1 MAILD
6 VSVARYPTM
15 GQSALLGHARAHSAS
30 LSINTERRTLEPFG
44 FGKYCELQ
52 TSGLLTPMRPV
63 SITT

>member
-30 LSINTERRTLEPFG
+30 LSINTERRFG
-44 FGKYCELQ
+44 FGKYP
-52 TSGLLTPMRPV
+52 GPAH
-63 SITT
+63 